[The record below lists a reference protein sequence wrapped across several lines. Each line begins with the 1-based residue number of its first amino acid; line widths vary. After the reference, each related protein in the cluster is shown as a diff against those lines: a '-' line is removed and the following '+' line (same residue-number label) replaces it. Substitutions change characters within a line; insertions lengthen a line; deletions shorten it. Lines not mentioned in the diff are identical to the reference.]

1 MVPITTNADAD
12 PSATAAT
19 GDGEAT
25 ATTGGEVQETMEE
38 VQETT
43 TTTTTTG
50 TPTEEASP
58 PTATE
63 TSPSPPPATPAPA
76 RDIEAIKAAAL
87 AAATQP
93 TVKKTP
99 KSKPAVV
106 RKATDLKKKGKKGKR
121 SAPPRPTLVV
131 NLGPNDVLMGR
142 GSLFADYE
150 GNVRLRAVV
159 QDHRDAYAASSKH
172 KDKQQIVRSI
182 IEAVQALGGR
192 FLRRVELSKEQK
204 KTKDPSDP
212 PSYMWSVIDEE
223 KLVIDKVKQLF
234 RDARLTRQMRRR
246 KNPMEGGDL
255 SQTEITAPRLVIPPG
270 QPNPP
275 GVTAPPGSV
284 EQQLQLQRLQQQ
296 QQQQQQQEEKNPL
309 EEQLRQQRQR
319 QTSLEQQIRQ
329 HKQTLKQQK
338 KKGAS
343 NKAAS
348 TSSPAM
354 AQQQLQQQQQQQ
366 LQIPPNLQGPTGG
379 MGMNHHNIPTTA
391 MNHLGGMNFNTGDMG
406 QQLGVF
412 NLQQQQQE
420 QFVALRAEQER
431 QELALRA
438 EQMRQEQERQ
448 ELALHAEQMRQEQ
461 ERQGLATI
469 RANQDRQQ
477 QESLRQQQE
486 FQAFRAEQERQELA
500 NLLRANQAGRND
512 PLRQFAAAQ
521 QNPMGMMQNQDTAF
535 GGSFGAFPPDSLNRA
550 NNAGVGRSG
559 LVDLARL
566 AEIMQV
572 TGPFPNQF
580 NNQGGQQM

>member
-1 MVPITTNADAD
+1 MTSITADAEL
-12 PSATAAT
+12 PPASAT
-19 GDGEAT
+19 GDGEVT
-25 ATTGGEVQETMEE
+25 ATTGQVEKTTEEPEAETA
-38 VQETT
+38 
-43 TTTTTTG
+43 TTG
-50 TPTEEASP
+50 SATEDTPP
-58 PTATE
+58 ITAGE
-63 TSPSPPPATPAPA
+63 TSPPPP

-99 KSKPAVV
+99 KIKASVV
-106 RKATDLKKKGKKGKR
+106 KTASNIKKKGKKGKR

-131 NLGPNDVLMGR
+131 KLGPNDVLMGR

-182 IEAVQALGGR
+182 IEAVQSLGGR

-204 KTKDPSDP
+204 KTKDAANP
-212 PSYMWSVIDEE
+212 PSHMWSVIDEE

-246 KNPMEGGDL
+246 KNPMEEGDL
-255 SQTEITAPRLVIPPG
+255 SQTEIAAPRLTIPPG

-296 QQQQQQQEEKNPL
+296 QQQQKQEDEKNPL

-319 QTSLEQQIRQ
+319 QSSLEQQIRQ
-329 HKQTLKQQK
+329 QKQVLKQQK
-338 KKGAS
+338 KKS
-343 NKAAS
+343 SSNNKAAS
-348 TSSPAM
+348 ASSPAM
-354 AQQQLQQQQQQQ
+354 TQAQQQQQQQ
-366 LQIPPNLQGPTGG
+366 PQLQTPPNLQTPTGG
-379 MGMNHHNIPTTA
+379 MGMNHIPPTA

-412 NLQQQQQE
+412 QFQQQE
-420 QFVALRAEQER
+420 QLVALRAEQER
-431 QELALRA
+431 QELAMRA

-448 ELALHAEQMRQEQ
+448 ELTLRAEQMRQEQ
-461 ERQGLATI
+461 ERQGMAI
-469 RANQDRQQ
+469 RAEQDRQQ
-477 QESLRQQQE
+477 QQQQDTLRQQQE

-500 NLLRANQAGRND
+500 NLLRANHQARRND

-521 QNPMGMMQNQDTAF
+521 QPMGMMQNQDTAF
-535 GGSFGAFPPDSLNRA
+535 PGSFGAFPPDSLNRA
-550 NNAGVGRSG
+550 NNQGVGRSG

-572 TGPFPNQF
+572 TGPFPNQL